1 LLAIAPP
8 IYYPDLKK
16 STITIKS
23 STACT
28 SDSVRN
34 WTSFV
39 KEVQFHKFDETL
51 KQDKKL
57 KFHRYDDVDDILNK
71 KDVRQVLSINIFEN
85 LNKITVLRQLRE
97 KFKRISAENNVKE
110 GPDFIYK

>member
-1 LLAIAPP
+1 MAPP
-8 IYYPDLKK
+8 IYYSDLKK

-23 STACT
+23 
-28 SDSVRN
+28 
-34 WTSFV
+34 
-39 KEVQFHKFDETL
+39 QFHKFDETL

-85 LNKITVLRQLRE
+85 LNKITVLYQPKE
-97 KFKRISAENNVKE
+97 KFKRISEENNVKE